1 MHVSLPFYC
10 IIIYY
15 ILVSRNLY
23 VGLIICAH
31 VQYIYLGGNRKL
43 CKAVCT

>member
-1 MHVSLPFYC
+1 MYVSLPFYC
-10 IIIYY
+10 IVICY
-15 ILVSRNLY
+15 IVFSFTLY

-43 CKAVCT
+43 CMAVFT